1 MPTRER
7 PARKARLQAEAAIAK
22 LNTGGK
28 GNKGR
33 NTTPGGTKPSTRA
46 QAEQVGEPH
55 INQPLA
61 QQQQELAGHPEA
73 NPPQLMRGGDGKDD
87 AGDKG
92 DQKEEEASTA
102 PLPEKVGCFALGTES
117 TTNDLISSSDPKL
130 FLLHGH
136 ANHKCLCEEISWHIC
151 IILSLFD
158 HFVLHVCLY

>member
-61 QQQQELAGHPEA
+61 QQELAGHPEA

-102 PLPEKVGCFALGTES
+102 PLPEKVCCFALRADS
-117 TTNDLISSSDPKL
+117 TSNDLFGSSDL
-130 FLLHGH
+130 ETFQLREH
-136 ANHKCLCEEISWHIC
+136 ASSQISLRRDQ
-151 IILSLFD
+151 LSQI
-158 HFVLHVCLY
+158 